1 MKILVKLEYL
11 ALLLFSLY
19 LYIFVFEFSLLLL
32 VVLLFV
38 PDLSMIGYLLG
49 NSAGAISYNIVHNV
63 VFSTVLLLFG
73 LHFKSDLLISLS
85 LIFFIHIF
93 MDRTIGYGLKYLDN
107 FKHTHL
113 GWL

>member
-19 LYIFVFEFSLLLL
+19 LYIFVFKFSLWLLVILLL
-32 VVLLFV
+32 V

-49 NSAGAISYNIVHNV
+49 NNVGAISYNIVHNV
-63 VFSTVLLLFG
+63 VLPTVLLLFG

-85 LIFFIHIF
+85 LILFAHIF
-93 MDRTIGYGLKYLDN
+93 MDRTIGYGLKYLDD